1 MNNAVSVGIG
11 VALRWVLLYG
21 PLVFLTQ
28 LWAGTQYSPG
38 QGGGWRELT
47 LWAVAFGLVTTTACV
62 ERAINGTRVVDP
74 GAVLKVAVA
83 GHVAG
88 SAVAVWWFTT
98 KGGPGLRDWW
108 VAPAVAAGFVV
119 VWVHLLAA
127 RLPREGE

>member
-1 MNNAVSVGIG
+1 M
-11 VALRWVLLYG
+11 
-21 PLVFLTQ
+21 
-28 LWAGTQYSPG
+28 
-38 QGGGWRELT
+38 
-47 LWAVAFGLVTTTACV
+47 
-62 ERAINGTRVVDP
+62 
-74 GAVLKVAVA
+74 AVA

-127 RLPREGE
+127 RLPGEGE